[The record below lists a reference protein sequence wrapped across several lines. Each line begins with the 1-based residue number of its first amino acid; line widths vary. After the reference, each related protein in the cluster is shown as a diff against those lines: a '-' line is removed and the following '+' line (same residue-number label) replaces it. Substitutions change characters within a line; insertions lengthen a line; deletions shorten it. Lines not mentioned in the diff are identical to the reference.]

1 MNFQNV
7 SNRAN
12 VVDIEKSAAD
22 AHNRGRLCAK
32 HTFAFDSRITYSS
45 GLPQIPGSIKYIAHF
60 DFFSHSSTK
69 EEKVLKT
76 TLLPPLL
83 PQPNAYFL
91 YLNVPD
97 WTVKFHFLKRR
108 Q

>member
-45 GLPQIPGSIKYIAHF
+45 GLPQIPGSVKYIAHL
-60 DFFSHSSTK
+60 H
-69 EEKVLKT
+69 KVISLAIT
-76 TLLPPLL
+76 
-83 PQPNAYFL
+83 PQKKKKY
-91 YLNVPD
+91 
-97 WTVKFHFLKRR
+97 
-108 Q
+108 

>member
-45 GLPQIPGSIKYIAHF
+45 GLPQFPGSDKDIAHLHKVIF
-60 DFFSHSSTK
+60 LAISPQKKTK
-69 EEKVLKT
+69 
-76 TLLPPLL
+76 
-83 PQPNAYFL
+83 Y
-91 YLNVPD
+91 
-97 WTVKFHFLKRR
+97 
-108 Q
+108 

>member
-45 GLPQIPGSIKYIAHF
+45 GLPQIPGSDKDIAHF
-60 DFFSHSSTK
+60 HKVISLAIPPKKKTK
-69 EEKVLKT
+69 
-76 TLLPPLL
+76 
-83 PQPNAYFL
+83 
-91 YLNVPD
+91 
-97 WTVKFHFLKRR
+97 
-108 Q
+108 